1 MKGTV
6 KVNDVI
12 GRISKHIYG
21 HFQEHLGRGIY
32 DGIWVGKD
40 SEIDHIEGIR
50 TDVLKALQALHI
62 PVLRWPGGCF
72 ADEYHWANGVGEMS
86 ERKPMVNTHWGG
98 TVESN
103 AFGTH
108 EFMALCELLECEPYI
123 CGNVGSGS
131 VQELADWVE
140 YMTFPK
146 GTPMSDWRI
155 QNGKQEPWKL
165 TYVGVGNES
174 WGCGGNMTPE
184 YYADLYKRYQT
195 YVREFA
201 GQRIYKIACGA
212 NSNDVNW
219 TKVLMERAAPWMDG
233 LSLHYYTVPG
243 TWEKKGS
250 ATEFDEDEWGTWY
263 DPEPG
268 TNPGFLYQ
276 QNTLRDALVAALH
289 FHIFHRH
296 CERIHMANI
305 AQTVNVLQ
313 AMVLTK
319 DEKMLLTPTYHVFH
333 MFQVHQ
339 EEEALE
345 VEFVSPPYERRGE
358 KIPQV
363 SVSASR
369 SSGKMHISYCHLNP
383 HEQTEISLAIAGIDE
398 QTKVTGRV
406 LTADRMNAHNTF
418 DEPHSVQP
426 KDFQQM
432 TVKSGELTVELPP
445 MSVVMI
451 TVDLA

>member
-32 DGIWVGKD
+32 DGIWVGKN

-72 ADEYHWANGVGEMS
+72 ADEYHWANGVGDLS

-103 AFGTH
+103 EFGTH
-108 EFMALCELLECEPYI
+108 EFMKLCELLECEPYI
-123 CGNVGSGS
+123 CGNVGSGT

-140 YMTFPK
+140 YITFPK

-155 QNGKQEPWKL
+155 QNGKQEPWDL

-201 GQRIYKIACGA
+201 GQSIYKIACGA

-250 ATEFDEDEWGTWY
+250 ATEFDEDEW
-263 DPEPG
+263 
-268 TNPGFLYQ
+268 FI
-276 QNTLRDALVAALH
+276 TLKKPMRWNGLSW
-289 FHIFHRH
+289 IM
-296 CERIHMANI
+296 ERSWI
-305 AQTVNVLQ
+305 AMIQTS
-313 AMVLTK
+313 
-319 DEKMLLTPTYHVFH
+319 E
-333 MFQVHQ
+333 
-339 EEEALE
+339 
-345 VEFVSPPYERRGE
+345 
-358 KIPQV
+358 
-363 SVSASR
+363 
-369 SSGKMHISYCHLNP
+369 SG
-383 HEQTEISLAIAGIDE
+383 
-398 QTKVTGRV
+398 
-406 LTADRMNAHNTF
+406 
-418 DEPHSVQP
+418 
-426 KDFQQM
+426 
-432 TVKSGELTVELPP
+432 
-445 MSVVMI
+445 
-451 TVDLA
+451 